1 MAIPRALKWILGSI
15 AAVIVILGV
24 ALLLLLSVFFGP
36 RGDEVARVTSPAGDI
51 DAVLI
56 ETNGGATT
64 SFGYEVVVV
73 GRGRLPKKKPVA
85 YLYGAVRSENAYGL
99 NMRWP
104 EPDLL
109 VIEYM
114 RAKNAVLKKDVVS
127 VRGKLIR
134 VTIRSGVVDPAAPS
148 GGMLFNLRGRR

>member
-1 MAIPRALKWILGSI
+1 MAILRALKWILGSI
-15 AAVIVILGV
+15 AAVVVILGV
-24 ALLLLLSVFFGP
+24 ALYLLFGVFLGP
-36 RGDEVARVTSPAGDI
+36 SEDEVARVTSPAGDI

-64 SFGYEVVVV
+64 SFGYEVFVV
-73 GRGRLPKKKPVA
+73 GHGRLPKKKPVA
-85 YLYGAVRSENAYGL
+85 YLYGAIRSENAYGL

-114 RAKNAVLKKDVVS
+114 RAKNAVLEKDVVS
-127 VRGKLIR
+127 VGGKLIR
-134 VTIRSGVVDPAAPS
+134 VTMRSGVVNLAAPS
-148 GGMLFNLRGRR
+148 GGMLFNLKGRQ